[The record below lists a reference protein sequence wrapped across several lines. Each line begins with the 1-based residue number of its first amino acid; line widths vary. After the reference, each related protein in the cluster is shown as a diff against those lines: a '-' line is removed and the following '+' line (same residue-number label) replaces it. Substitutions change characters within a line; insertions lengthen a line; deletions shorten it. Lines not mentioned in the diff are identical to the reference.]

1 MTIKVS
7 FVIIS
12 LNGGDIVV
20 KTVGSIKS
28 LKTKYKF
35 DIFLVDNGSTDGS
48 PEKVKKK
55 FKNIKVIK
63 LKKNVGTAAY
73 DHAIK
78 QSKAEYIF
86 FTGGDV
92 ELKKDMLDKLVDFL
106 DTNLEVAQATPKY
119 INFYKRNKADLG
131 GTWLSRSFYSGTF
144 KDDALGNKN
153 IEIPYIGTGLIRK
166 NVIDKFGY
174 LFDNDYFFYGED
186 VDLGL
191 RLRMLG
197 YKVFYI
203 PDSIAYHLGSASRSI
218 HKPYYLTFLM
228 ERNLL
233 RTFFTTLE
241 IKDIVLLLPYALL
254 MRFIAIVRDT
264 LTLKFMEAFARIY
277 SILWVIFNFNLIIK
291 KRKAVQKIRK
301 VEDKALFKLFSEKY
315 LFRV

>member
-1 MTIKVS
+1 MAVKVS

-12 LNGGDIVV
+12 LNGGNIVV
-20 KTVGSIKS
+20 KTVESIKS

-55 FKNIKVIK
+55 FKDAKVIK

-73 DHAIK
+73 DRAIK

-106 DTNLEVAQATPKY
+106 DTNPEVAQATPKY
-119 INFYKRNKADLG
+119 INFYKRNKTDLG
-131 GTWLSRSFYSGTF
+131 GTWLSKSFYSGTF
-144 KDDALGNKN
+144 KDDTLGNGA

-166 NVIDKFGY
+166 SFIDKFGY

-186 VDLGL
+186 VDLGMRI
-191 RLRMLG
+191 RLLG
-197 YKVFYI
+197 YKIYYI
-203 PDSIAYHLGSASRSI
+203 PISIVYHIGSASRSI

-233 RTFFTTLE
+233 RTFFTTLS
-241 IKDIVLLLPYALL
+241 IKNIILLKLYVFL
-254 MRFIAIVRDT
+254 MRFVAIVRD
-264 LTLKFMEAFARIY
+264 LIRLSPIEAAARLY
-277 SILWVIFNFNLIIK
+277 AILWVLFNFNKIMR
-291 KRKAVQKIRK
+291 KRKIIQKMRK
-301 VEDKALFKLFSEKY
+301 ADDEVLFKLFSEKY
-315 LFRV
+315 LFKI